1 MRPSHFSSAR
11 LGLALLL
18 AAPAIAACGKTVPPP
33 AEPPIA
39 RRSADEI
46 ILAARLSPDVA
57 PKAAFEIHRLDAFAA
72 CSAAQARFEGQ
83 ARFKAQSSGGASGG
97 ILGGIVIGGLGLVG
111 GVVTT
116 ALAAGLEAPAAQV
129 PTPEVPNP
137 EPPDV
142 DGKTGVIVAGVLTG
156 VVVVGAAV
164 ITVVLLAGGDDDDDE
179 EKKRRNLPPILV
191 PVTSATGGLGAPA
204 GGAVGQLGGALGQ
217 AGGAAG
223 QVGGALGGLAGQAGV
238 NAGGQVGVGGV
249 GVGGQAGLGGQGGG
263 TISVQ
268 PVSSRADV
276 TARVQAFQGECP
288 DDPAPGALPA
298 CTDKARIL
306 RLSCSGGR

>member
-1 MRPSHFSSAR
+1 MKPSHFSSAR

-97 ILGGIVIGGLGLVG
+97 ILAGIVIGGLGLVG

-116 ALAAGLEAPAAQV
+116 ALAAGLEAPAV
-129 PTPEVPNP
+129 VVTDPNLPPP

-142 DGKTGVIVAGVLTG
+142 EGKTGVIVAGVLTG

-179 EKKRRNLPPILV
+179 KKRRNLPPILV

-204 GGAVGQLGGALGQ
+204 GGAVGQVGGALGQ
-217 AGGAAG
+217 AGGAL
-223 QVGGALGGLAGQAGV
+223 GGALGGLAGQAGV